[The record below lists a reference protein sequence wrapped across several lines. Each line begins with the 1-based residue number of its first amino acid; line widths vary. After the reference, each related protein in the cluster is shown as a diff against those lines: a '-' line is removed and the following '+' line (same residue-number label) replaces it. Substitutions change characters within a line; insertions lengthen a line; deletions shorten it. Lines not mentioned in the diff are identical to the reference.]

1 MAVTVNRYHCVV
13 PRWEPDSLSRLQ
25 EAALE
30 LFGEKGYDE
39 TTVVEI
45 SRQAGLTERT
55 FFRHFADKREVLFA
69 GAKALEEF
77 LVSAVARA
85 PEDLAPI
92 DVIATSLE
100 SLGHFFSDDRREY
113 ARLRQSIIVANAEL
127 QERELIKLAR
137 LAGAIADALRE
148 RNVNEPTAIL
158 SAELAVVVFKTA
170 FERWVQESNRKDF
183 AQLVRTTIADIS
195 TLAARGQSSIRP
207 R

>member
-1 MAVTVNRYHCVV
+1 M

-30 LFGEKGYDE
+30 LFRERGYDD

-55 FFRHFADKREVLFA
+55 FFRYFADKREVLFA

-77 LVSAVARA
+77 LVSAVAHA
-85 PEDLAPI
+85 PENLAPI

-100 SLGHFFSDDRREY
+100 SLGDFFSNDRREY
-113 ARLRQSIIVANAEL
+113 AQLRQAIIVANPEL

-137 LAGAIADALRE
+137 LAGAIANTLRE
-148 RNVNEPTAIL
+148 RKVKEPVATL

-170 FERWVQESNRKDF
+170 FERWVEESNRKNF
-183 AQLVRTTIADIS
+183 AQLVRMTIADIS
-195 TLAARGQSSIRP
+195 TLAAGD
-207 R
+207 